1 MWPGNFK
8 VSSMHQQVSSNGSSG
23 KAAHADIVQL
33 LLLQCSRSGCGCALL
48 LLLLLLLVMVRKR
61 AVQQCTQV
69 PTQTAVISAMSDRKR
84 TVNAMQ
90 RPGGDRNPPKATD
103 APSSCPAL
111 NDL

>member
-1 MWPGNFK
+1 MLISCH
-8 VSSMHQQVSSNGSSG
+8 VLRRQSQQPDMTCV
-23 KAAHADIVQL
+23 L
-33 LLLQCSRSGCGCALL
+33 L
-48 LLLLLLLVMVRKR
+48 MVGKR

-111 NDL
+111 NVL